1 MPMRGRHHRGCKM
14 RSRIIA
20 PVLKTACYLVRRCFF
35 PAKQIHNNSLTEKI
49 AALTLPKVG
58 SELHVYYSRVFWKVG
73 GRKVNSTREDAIN
86 LLAEL

>member
-1 MPMRGRHHRGCKM
+1 MRGRHHRGCKM
-14 RSRIIA
+14 RRRIIA